1 MSSPDAGR
9 DIDTIVALFTSEVA
23 AVEERQTYH
32 GTTQIRD
39 WQVGA
44 ASNYRYSIERTG
56 EESYLVIGRLTG
68 NFPGGT
74 AGLH

>member
-9 DIDTIVALFTSEVA
+9 DIDTIVALFTSKVA

-44 ASNYRYSIERTG
+44 ASKYRYGIERTG
-56 EESYLVIGRLTG
+56 EES
-68 NFPGGT
+68 
-74 AGLH
+74 